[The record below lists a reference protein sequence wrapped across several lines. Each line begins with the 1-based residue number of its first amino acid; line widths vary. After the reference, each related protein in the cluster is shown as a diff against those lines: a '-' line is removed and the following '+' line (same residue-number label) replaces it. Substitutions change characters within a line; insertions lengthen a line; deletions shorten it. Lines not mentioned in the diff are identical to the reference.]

1 MLTIDNLTY
10 RIQGRVLLDG
20 ASVTLAAGWKVGL
33 IGRNGTGKST
43 LLRLIREADEDTDG
57 AIRIGKAAKLGWVA
71 QEVEA
76 SDRTLLDET
85 LAADSERAK
94 LMHAAETVTDPD
106 ELADIHERLMT
117 TDAWSGE
124 ARAASILTGL
134 GFTQADLGR
143 ACKEFSGGWRM
154 RAALAGVLFAEPDLL
169 LLDEPTNYLD
179 LEGAAWL
186 ETYLKRYPHTVL
198 LVSHDRELLNNAVTH
213 ILALEHLKLTVHPGD
228 YDTWQKKRAEQL
240 ALAQAQKTKQDKQ
253 RAHLQSFVDRFR
265 AKASKATQ
273 AQSRIKML
281 ERMQDIVIPLEE
293 RTHPFDFPDP
303 EKLAS
308 PLFVLDQADLGYA
321 PGEPVLRDVNLR
333 VDNDDRVAIVGA
345 NGQGKSTLVKAIA
358 GRLGLLDGNRV
369 AAPKVEI
376 GYFSQDQ
383 LDELSEGQN
392 AIDHVRR
399 MRPNATEG
407 QLRSI
412 VAQIGFNRDKA
423 ETMVEKLSGG
433 EKVRLL
439 LGLTAMRKPHILILD
454 EPTSH
459 LDIDSREALI
469 HALNDYQG
477 AVLLIT
483 HDVYLAEATA
493 ERLWLVNNGRAAPYD
508 GDLSDYRA
516 LVLAADKSRQAQA
529 VPAAAPSPP
538 PPPALPKRSDTEIR
552 RATADI
558 RKRISA
564 AEREVERL
572 QAKLETVDRKLAD
585 PTLYDRDP
593 GEAQSL
599 GSQRDRLAAELGVA
613 EQAWLEATEAYEAEA
628 SA

>member
-1 MLTIDNLTY
+1 MLTIDNLSY
-10 RIQGRVLLDG
+10 RIQGRPLLDG
-20 ASVTLAAGWKVGL
+20 ASATLAAGWKVGL

-43 LLRLIREADEDTDG
+43 LLRLIREADEDPDG

-76 SDRTLLDET
+76 SDRTLLEEV
-85 LAADSERAK
+85 LMADTERHE
-94 LMHAAETVTDPD
+94 LMQAAETVTDPD
-106 ELADIHERLMT
+106 EIAAVHERLMA

-134 GFTQADLGR
+134 GFSQADLGR
-143 ACKEFSGGWRM
+143 ACREFSGGWRM

-228 YDTWQKKRAEQL
+228 YDSWQKKRAEQL

-358 GRLGLLDGNRV
+358 GRLKLLEGNRV

-383 LDELSEGQN
+383 LDELSAGQN
-392 AIDHVRR
+392 AIDHVRK

-423 ETMVEKLSGG
+423 ETNVEKLSGG

-439 LGLTAMRKPHILILD
+439 LGLTALKKPHILILD

-469 HALNDYQG
+469 HALNNYEG

-493 ERLWLVNNGRAAPYD
+493 ERLWLVNEGRAAPYD

-516 LVLAADKSRQAQA
+516 LVLAADKSREGSGA
-529 VPAAAPSPP
+529 PALLPP
-538 PPPALPKRSDTEIR
+538 PPPAPPKRSDTDIR

-564 AEREVERL
+564 AERDMAAL
-572 QAKLETVDRKLAD
+572 QEKLDALDDKLAD

-593 GEAQSL
+593 AEAQSL
-599 GSQRDRLAAELGVA
+599 GQNRDKLAAELGIA

>member
-10 RIQGRVLLDG
+10 RIQGRVLLEG
-20 ASVTLAAGWKVGL
+20 ASATLAAGWKVGL

-43 LLRLIREADEDTDG
+43 LLRLIREANEDPDG

-71 QEVEA
+71 QEVEE

-85 LAADSERAK
+85 LKADTERHE
-94 LMHAAETVTDPD
+94 LMQAAETETDPNR
-106 ELADIHERLMT
+106 LADVHERLT
-117 TDAWSGE
+117 AIDAWSGE

-134 GFTQADLGR
+134 GFSQADLGR

-213 ILALEHLKLTVHPGD
+213 ILALEHQKLTVHPGD
-228 YDTWQKKRAEQL
+228 YDSWQRKRAEQM
-240 ALAQAQKTKQDKQ
+240 ALAEAHKAKQDKQ

-265 AKASKATQ
+265 AKASKARQ
-273 AQSRIKML
+273 AQSRIKMI
-281 ERMQDIVIPLEE
+281 EKMGEIVLPLEE
-293 RTHPFDFPDP
+293 RAHPFDFPDP
-303 EKLAS
+303 EELAS
-308 PLFVLDQADLGYA
+308 PLFVLDEADLGYA
-321 PGEPVLRDVNLR
+321 EGEPVLRGVHLR
-333 VDNDDRVAIVGA
+333 VDNDDRIAIVGA
-345 NGQGKSTLVKAIA
+345 NGQGKSTLVKTIA
-358 GRLGLLDGNRV
+358 GRLKLLEGNRV
-369 AAPKVEI
+369 AASKVEI

-383 LDELSEGQN
+383 LDELSAGQN

-423 ETMVEKLSGG
+423 ETKVEKLSGG

-439 LGLTAMRKPHILILD
+439 LGLTALKTPHVLILD

-469 HALNDYQG
+469 HALNAYQG

-493 ERLWLVNNGRAAPYD
+493 ERLWLVNEGRAAPYD
-508 GDLSDYRA
+508 GNLSDYRA
-516 LVLAADKSRQAQA
+516 LVLAADKSREKLA
-529 VPAAAPSPP
+529 VAAASPP
-538 PPPALPKRSDTEIR
+538 PPPAPPKRSDTEIR

-564 AEREVERL
+564 AEREMEAL
-572 QAKLETVDRKLAD
+572 QGKIEKLDEKLAD
-585 PTLYDRDP
+585 PTLYERDP

-599 GSQRDRLAAELGVA
+599 GTRRDKLAADLEAA
-613 EQAWLEATEAYEAEA
+613 EVTWLEANEAYEAEA

>member
-10 RIQGRVLLDG
+10 RIQGRVLLEE
-20 ASVTLAAGWKVGL
+20 ASATLAAGWKVGL

-43 LLRLIREADEDTDG
+43 LLRLIREADEDPDA

-85 LAADSERAK
+85 LSADTERAA
-94 LMHAAETVTDPD
+94 LMRAAETETDPH
-106 ELADIHERLMT
+106 ELAEVHERLT
-117 TDAWSGE
+117 ATDAWSGE
-124 ARAASILTGL
+124 ARASSILTGL
-134 GFTQADLGR
+134 GFSQADLGR

-213 ILALEHLKLTVHPGD
+213 ILALEHQKLTVHPGD
-228 YDTWQKKRAEQL
+228 YDSWQKKRAEQL
-240 ALAQAQKTKQDKQ
+240 ALAEAQKTKQDKQ

-265 AKASKATQ
+265 AKATKARQ
-273 AQSRIKML
+273 AQSRIKMI
-281 ERMQDIVIPLEE
+281 EKMGEIVIPLEE
-293 RTHPFDFPDP
+293 RTHPFEFPDP
-303 EKLAS
+303 EELAS
-308 PLFVLDQADLGYA
+308 PLFVLDEADLGYA

-333 VDNDDRVAIVGA
+333 VDNDDRIAIVGA

-358 GRLGLLDGNRV
+358 GRLKLLEGNRV

-383 LDELSEGQN
+383 LDELSAGQN

-423 ETMVEKLSGG
+423 ETKVEKLSGG

-439 LGLTAMRKPHILILD
+439 LGLTALKRPHVLILD

-469 HALNDYQG
+469 HALNAYQG

-493 ERLWLVNNGRAAPYD
+493 ERLWLVNQGRAAPYD

-516 LVLAADKSRQAQA
+516 LVLAADKSREGAGA
-529 VPAAAPSPP
+529 PVAAPP
-538 PPPALPKRSDTEIR
+538 PPPAPPKRSETEIR
-552 RATADI
+552 RLTADI

-564 AEREVERL
+564 AEREMEAL
-572 QAKLETVDRKLAD
+572 QKKIDAVDAKLAD
-585 PTLYDRDP
+585 PSLYERDP

-599 GSQRDRLAAELGVA
+599 GSQRDELASKLGTA
-613 EQAWLEATEAYEAEA
+613 EQAWLEATEAYDAEA

>member
-1 MLTIDNLTY
+1 MLTIDSLTY
-10 RIQGRVLLDG
+10 RIQGRTLMED
-20 ASVTLAAGWKVGL
+20 ASATLAAGWKVGL

-43 LLRLIREADEDTDG
+43 LLRLIRESGDEADS
-57 AIRIGKAAKLGWVA
+57 AIRIGKAARLGWVA

-85 LAADSERAK
+85 LAAHTERAR
-94 LMHAAETVTDPD
+94 LMEEAETVTDPQ
-106 ELADIHERLMT
+106 ELADVHERLT
-117 TDAWSGE
+117 AIDAWSGE
-124 ARAASILTGL
+124 ARASTILTGL
-134 GFTQADLGR
+134 GFAQSDLSR

-186 ETYLKRYPHTVL
+186 ETYLKQYPHTVV
-198 LVSHDRELLNNAVTH
+198 LVSHDRELLNNSVTH
-213 ILALEHLKLTVHPGD
+213 ILALENLKLFVHPGN
-228 YDTWQKKRAEQL
+228 YDSWQKKRAEQL
-240 ALAQAQKTKQDKQ
+240 AQLEAQKAKQDKE

-281 ERMQDIVIPLEE
+281 ERMQDIVIPLEA
-293 RTHPFDFPDP
+293 RTHAFDFPTP
-303 EKLAS
+303 EELAS
-308 PLFVLDQADLGYA
+308 PLFVLDDAALGYA
-321 PGEPVLRDVNLR
+321 DGHPVLRGVHLR
-333 VDNDDRVAIVGA
+333 VDNDDRIAIVGA
-345 NGQGKSTLVKAIA
+345 NGQGKSTLVKSIA
-358 GRLGLLDGNRV
+358 GRLKLLEGNRV
-369 AAPKVEI
+369 SAPKVNV

-383 LDELSEGQN
+383 LDELSAGDN
-392 AIDHVRR
+392 ALDHVRR
-399 MRPNATEG
+399 MRPTATDG
-407 QLRSI
+407 QVRSI
-412 VAQIGFNRDKA
+412 VANIGFNRDKA
-423 ETMVEKLSGG
+423 ETKVEKLSGG

-439 LGLTAMRKPHILILD
+439 LGLMALQKPNIMILD

-469 HALNDYQG
+469 HALNDYEG

-493 ERLWLVNNGRAAPYD
+493 DRLWLVNEGRAAPYD

-516 LVLAADKSRQAQA
+516 LVLAADKTRTDTPHAKFE
-529 VPAAAPSPP
+529 PA
-538 PPPALPKRSDTEIR
+538 PPPAPKRSESEIR

-564 AEREVERL
+564 AEREME
-572 QAKLETVDRKLAD
+572 KIRKELAGIDTELAD
-585 PTLYDRDP
+585 PTLYDTDP
-593 GEAQSL
+593 KKAVAL
-599 GSQRDRLAAELGVA
+599 GKSRDRLNAALDTA
-613 EQAWLEATEAYEAEA
+613 EETWLAASEEFEAAA

>member
-10 RIQGRVLLDG
+10 RIQGRMLLDG
-20 ASVTLAAGWKVGL
+20 ASATLAAGWKVGL

-43 LLRLIREADEDTDG
+43 LLRLIREADEDADA

-85 LAADSERAK
+85 LQADTERHA
-94 LMHAAETVTDPD
+94 LMQAAETETDPMK
-106 ELADIHERLMT
+106 LAEVHERLT
-117 TDAWSGE
+117 ATDAWSGE

-134 GFTQADLGR
+134 GFSQADLGR
-143 ACKEFSGGWRM
+143 ACREFSGGWRM

-186 ETYLKRYPHTVL
+186 ESYLKRYPHTVL

-213 ILALEHLKLTVHPGD
+213 ILALEHLKLTVHAGN
-228 YDTWQKKRAEQL
+228 YDSWQKKRAEQL
-240 ALAQAQKTKQDKQ
+240 ALAQAQKAKQDKQ

-293 RTHPFDFPDP
+293 RTHPFNFPDP

-308 PLFVLDQADLGYA
+308 PLFVLDAADLGYT
-321 PGEPVLRDVNLR
+321 PGQPVLRGVNLR
-333 VDNDDRVAIVGA
+333 VDNDDRIAIVGA

-358 GRLGLLDGNRV
+358 GRLKLLDGNRV

-383 LDELSEGQN
+383 LDELSAGQN

-423 ETMVEKLSGG
+423 ETKVEKLSGG

-439 LGLTAMRKPHILILD
+439 LGLTALKTPHILILD

-469 HALNDYQG
+469 LALNEYQG

-493 ERLWLVNNGRAAPYD
+493 ERLWLVNQGRAAPYD

-516 LVLAADKSRQAQA
+516 LVLAADKSREGGGA
-529 VPAAAPSPP
+529 PALLPP
-538 PPPALPKRSDTEIR
+538 PPPAPKRSETEIR

-564 AEREVERL
+564 AEREMDTL
-572 QAKLETVDRKLAD
+572 QGKLAALDKKLAD

-593 GEAQSL
+593 AEAQSL
-599 GSQRDRLAAELGVA
+599 GSERDRLADALNAA
-613 EQAWLEATEAYEAEA
+613 EQAWLEANEAYEAEA

>member
-10 RIQGRVLLDG
+10 RIQGRMLLDG
-20 ASVTLAAGWKVGL
+20 ASATLAAGWKVGL

-43 LLRLIREADEDTDG
+43 LLRLIREADEDPDG

-85 LAADSERAK
+85 LSADTERAG

-134 GFTQADLGR
+134 GFSQADLGR
-143 ACKEFSGGWRM
+143 ACREFSGGWRM

-186 ETYLKRYPHTVL
+186 ESYIKRYPHTVL

-213 ILALEHLKLTVHPGD
+213 ILALEHLNLTVHPGD
-228 YDTWQKKRAEQL
+228 YDSWQRKRSEQL
-240 ALAQAQKTKQDKQ
+240 ALAQAQKAKQDKQ

-281 ERMQDIVIPLEE
+281 ERMQDVVIPLEE

-303 EKLAS
+303 EELAS
-308 PLFVLDQADLGYA
+308 PLFVLDNADLGYA
-321 PGEPVLRDVNLR
+321 PGEPVLRGVNLR
-333 VDNDDRVAIVGA
+333 VDNDDRIAIVGA

-358 GRLGLLDGNRV
+358 GRLNLLEGNRV

-383 LDELSEGQN
+383 LDELSAGQN
-392 AIDHVRR
+392 AIDHVRK

-412 VAQIGFNRDKA
+412 VANIGFNRDKA
-423 ETMVEKLSGG
+423 ETKVEKLSGG

-439 LGLTAMRKPHILILD
+439 LGLTALKKPHILILD

-469 HALNDYQG
+469 HALNAYQG

-493 ERLWLVNNGRAAPYD
+493 ERLWLVHQGRAAPYE

-516 LVLAADKSRQAQA
+516 LVLAADKSRETG
-529 VPAAAPSPP
+529 APLAP
-538 PPPALPKRSDTEIR
+538 PPPAAPKRSDTEIR

-558 RKRISA
+558 RKRISS
-564 AEREVERL
+564 AEREMEAL
-572 QAKLETVDRKLAD
+572 QKKLASLDEKLAD
-585 PTLYDRDP
+585 PSLYDRDP

-599 GSQRDRLAAELGVA
+599 GTKRDKLAAELGIA
-613 EQAWLEATEAYEAEA
+613 EQAWLEATEDYEAEA

>member
-10 RIQGRVLLDG
+10 RIQGRVLMDG
-20 ASVTLAAGWKVGL
+20 ASARIPAGWKVGL

-43 LLRLIREADEDTDG
+43 LLRLIRESLTESDS
-57 AIRIGKAAKLGWVA
+57 AIRIGKAAKMGWVA

-76 SDRTLLDET
+76 SDRTLIEET
-85 LAADSERAK
+85 LAADTERAQ

-124 ARAASILTGL
+124 SRAASILTGL
-134 GFTQADLGR
+134 GFSQADLSR
-143 ACKEFSGGWRM
+143 ACREFSGGWRM

-186 ETYLKRYPHTVL
+186 ESYLRTYPHTVL
-198 LVSHDRELLNNAVTH
+198 LVSHDRELLNSAVTH
-213 ILALEHLKLTVHPGD
+213 ILALEHQKLTVHAGN
-228 YDTWQKKRAEQL
+228 YDSWQKKKAEQL
-240 ALAQAQKTKQDKQ
+240 ALAQAQKAKQDKQ
-253 RAHLQSFVDRFR
+253 KAHLQSFVDRFR

-273 AQSRIKML
+273 AQSRLKML
-281 ERMQDIVIPLEE
+281 EKMQDIVIPLEE
-293 RTHPFDFPDP
+293 RTHPFEFPAP
-303 EKLAS
+303 GELAS
-308 PLFVLDQADLGYA
+308 PLFVLDNADLGYA
-321 PGEPVLRDVNLR
+321 PGQPVLRNVQLR
-333 VDNDDRVAIVGA
+333 VDNDDRIAIVGA
-345 NGQGKSTLVKAIA
+345 NGQGKSTLVKSIA
-358 GRLGLLDGNRV
+358 NRLNLLAGNRV

-383 LDELSEGQN
+383 LDELNEGEN
-392 AIDHVRR
+392 ALDHVRR
-399 MRPNATEG
+399 MRPQASDG
-407 QLRSI
+407 QIRAI
-412 VAQIGFNRDKA
+412 VANIGFNRDKA
-423 ETMVEKLSGG
+423 ETKVEKLSGG

-439 LGLTAMRKPHILILD
+439 LGLTALKKPHILILD

-469 HALNDYQG
+469 HALNDYEG

-493 ERLWLVNNGRAAPYD
+493 DRLWLVNDGRAAPYD

-516 LVLAADKSRQAQA
+516 LVLAADKTRGGAPA
-529 VPAAAPSPP
+529 IVPDEPSAPP
-538 PPPALPKRSDTEIR
+538 PPPKRSESDIR
-552 RATADI
+552 RATVDI
-558 RKRISA
+558 RKQISA
-564 AEREVERL
+564 AEREMEKHRDTI
-572 QAKLETVDRKLAD
+572 AKLDAKLAD
-585 PTLYDRDP
+585 PSLYDRDP
-593 GEAQSL
+593 DEAVRL
-599 GSQRDRLAAELGVA
+599 GTARDKAQADLDKAEEAWLAAS
-613 EQAWLEATEAYEAEA
+613 EAYETAA

>member
-10 RIQGRVLLDG
+10 RIQGRTLMEG
-20 ASVTLAAGWKVGL
+20 ASARLASGWKVGL

-43 LLRLIREADEDTDG
+43 LLRLIRESETETDS
-57 AIRIGKAAKLGWVA
+57 AIRIGKAAKMGWVA

-76 SDRTLLDET
+76 SDRTLLEET
-85 LAADSERAK
+85 LAADTERAR
-94 LMHAAETVTDPD
+94 LMHKSETVTDPD
-106 ELADIHERLMT
+106 ELAEVFERLT
-117 TDAWSGE
+117 ATDAWSGE
-124 ARAASILTGL
+124 SRAASILTGL
-134 GFTQADLGR
+134 GFSQSDLSR

-186 ETYLKRYPHTVL
+186 ESYLKTYPHTVL

-213 ILALEHLKLTVHPGD
+213 ILALEHLKLFVHPGN
-228 YDTWQKKRAEQL
+228 YDSWQRKRSEQL
-240 ALAQAQKTKQDKQ
+240 AQAEAQKAKQDKA

-293 RTHPFDFPDP
+293 RTHAFDFPAPD
-303 EKLAS
+303 ELAS
-308 PLFVLDQADLGYA
+308 PLFVLDDADLGYTA
-321 PGEPVLRDVNLR
+321 GEPVLRGVNLR
-333 VDNDDRVAIVGA
+333 VDNDDRIAIVGA
-345 NGQGKSTLVKAIA
+345 NGQGKSTLVKSVAD
-358 GRLGLLDGNRV
+358 RLPLLEGKRV
-369 AAPKVEI
+369 AARKIEI

-383 LDELSEGQN
+383 LDELSAGQN

-399 MRPNATEG
+399 VRPNATEG

-412 VAQIGFNRDKA
+412 VANIGFDRSKA
-423 ETMVEKLSGG
+423 ETNVEKLSGG

-439 LGLTAMRKPHILILD
+439 LGLTALKKPHILILD

-469 HALNDYQG
+469 HALNNYEG

-493 ERLWLVNNGRAAPYD
+493 DRLWLVNQGRAAPYD
-508 GDLSDYRA
+508 GDLSDYRQ
-516 LVLAADKSRQAQA
+516 LVLAADKTRTDSPSVASKSE
-529 VPAAAPSPP
+529 PAPP
-538 PPPALPKRSDTEIR
+538 PPPQRSETEIR

-558 RKRISA
+558 RKKISA
-564 AEREVERL
+564 AERDIERL
-572 QAKLETVDRKLAD
+572 RKSLDALDAKLAD
-585 PTLYDRDP
+585 ASLYDRDP
-593 GEAQSL
+593 QKAVNL
-599 GSQRDRLAAELGVA
+599 GQDRDKVQAELAVA
-613 EQAWLEATEAYEAEA
+613 EEAWLKASEAYEMAA
-628 SA
+628 SD

>member
-10 RIQGRVLLDG
+10 RIQGRVLMDG
-20 ASVTLAAGWKVGL
+20 ASARIPAGWKVGL

-43 LLRLIREADEDTDG
+43 LLRLIRESLTESDS
-57 AIRIGKAAKLGWVA
+57 AIRIGKAAKMGWVA

-76 SDRTLLDET
+76 SDRTLIEET
-85 LAADSERAK
+85 LAADTERAQ

-124 ARAASILTGL
+124 SRAASILTGL
-134 GFTQADLGR
+134 GFSQADLSR
-143 ACKEFSGGWRM
+143 ACREFSGGWRM

-186 ETYLKRYPHTVL
+186 ESYLRTYPHTVL
-198 LVSHDRELLNNAVTH
+198 LVSHDRELLNSAVTH
-213 ILALEHLKLTVHPGD
+213 ILALEHQKLTVHAGN
-228 YDTWQKKRAEQL
+228 YDSWQKKKAEQL
-240 ALAQAQKTKQDKQ
+240 ALAQAQKAKQDKQ
-253 RAHLQSFVDRFR
+253 KAHLQSFVDRFC

-273 AQSRIKML
+273 AQSRLKML
-281 ERMQDIVIPLEE
+281 EKMQDIVIPLEE
-293 RTHPFDFPDP
+293 RTHPFEFPAP
-303 EKLAS
+303 GELAS
-308 PLFVLDQADLGYA
+308 PLFVLDNADLGYA
-321 PGEPVLRDVNLR
+321 PGQPVLRNVQLR
-333 VDNDDRVAIVGA
+333 VDNDDRIAIVGA
-345 NGQGKSTLVKAIA
+345 NGQGKSTLVKSIA
-358 GRLGLLDGNRV
+358 NRLNLLAGNRV

-383 LDELSEGQN
+383 LDELNEGEN
-392 AIDHVRR
+392 ALDHVRR
-399 MRPNATEG
+399 MRPQASDG
-407 QLRSI
+407 QIRAI
-412 VAQIGFNRDKA
+412 VANIGFNRDKA
-423 ETMVEKLSGG
+423 ETKVEKLSGG

-439 LGLTAMRKPHILILD
+439 LGLTALKKPHILILD

-469 HALNDYQG
+469 HALNDYEG

-493 ERLWLVNNGRAAPYD
+493 DRLWLVNDGRAAPYD

-516 LVLAADKSRQAQA
+516 LVLAADKTRGGAPA
-529 VPAAAPSPP
+529 IVPDEPSAPP
-538 PPPALPKRSDTEIR
+538 PPPKRSESDIR
-552 RATADI
+552 RATVDI
-558 RKRISA
+558 RKQISA
-564 AEREVERL
+564 AEREMEKHRDTI
-572 QAKLETVDRKLAD
+572 AKLDAKLAD
-585 PTLYDRDP
+585 PSLYDRDP
-593 GEAQSL
+593 DEAVRL
-599 GSQRDRLAAELGVA
+599 GTARDKAQADLDKAEEAWLAAS
-613 EQAWLEATEAYEAEA
+613 EAYETAA

>member
-1 MLTIDNLTY
+1 MLTIDSLTY
-10 RIQGRVLLDG
+10 RIQGRTLMED
-20 ASVTLAAGWKVGL
+20 ASATLAAGWKVGL

-43 LLRLIREADEDTDG
+43 LLRLIRESGDEADS
-57 AIRIGKAAKLGWVA
+57 AIRIGKAARLGWVA

-85 LAADSERAK
+85 LAAHTERAR
-94 LMHAAETVTDPD
+94 LMEEAETVTDPQ
-106 ELADIHERLMT
+106 ELADVHERLT
-117 TDAWSGE
+117 AIDAWSGE
-124 ARAASILTGL
+124 ARASTILTGL
-134 GFTQADLGR
+134 GFAQSDLSR

-186 ETYLKRYPHTVL
+186 ETYLKQYPHTVL
-198 LVSHDRELLNNAVTH
+198 LVSHDRELLNNSVTH
-213 ILALEHLKLTVHPGD
+213 ILALENLKLFVHPGN
-228 YDTWQKKRAEQL
+228 YDSWQKKRAEQL
-240 ALAQAQKTKQDKQ
+240 SQLEAQKAKQDKE

-281 ERMQDIVIPLEE
+281 ERMQDIVIPLEA
-293 RTHPFDFPDP
+293 RTHAFDFPTP
-303 EKLAS
+303 EELAS
-308 PLFVLDQADLGYA
+308 PLFVLDDAALGYA
-321 PGEPVLRDVNLR
+321 DGHPVLRGVHLR
-333 VDNDDRVAIVGA
+333 VDNDDRIAIVGA
-345 NGQGKSTLVKAIA
+345 NGQGKSTLVKSIA
-358 GRLGLLDGNRV
+358 GRLKLLEGNRV
-369 AAPKVEI
+369 AAPKVNV

-383 LDELSEGQN
+383 LDELSAGDN
-392 AIDHVRR
+392 ALDHVRR
-399 MRPNATEG
+399 MRPTATDG
-407 QLRSI
+407 QVRSI
-412 VAQIGFNRDKA
+412 VANIGFNRDKA
-423 ETMVEKLSGG
+423 ETKVEKLSGG

-439 LGLTAMRKPHILILD
+439 LGLMALQKPNIMILD

-469 HALNDYQG
+469 HALNDYEG

-493 ERLWLVNNGRAAPYD
+493 DRLWLVNEGRAAPYD

-516 LVLAADKSRQAQA
+516 LVLAADKTRTDTPHSKFE
-529 VPAAAPSPP
+529 PAP
-538 PPPALPKRSDTEIR
+538 PPPAPKRSESEVR

-564 AEREVERL
+564 AEREME
-572 QAKLETVDRKLAD
+572 KIRKELAGIDTELAD
-585 PTLYDRDP
+585 PTLYDTDP
-593 GEAQSL
+593 KKAVAL
-599 GSQRDRLAAELGVA
+599 GKSRDRLNAALDTA
-613 EQAWLEATEAYEAEA
+613 EETWLAASEEFEAAA

>member
-10 RIQGRVLLDG
+10 RIQGRVLMDG
-20 ASVTLAAGWKVGL
+20 ASARIPAGWKVGL

-43 LLRLIREADEDTDG
+43 LLRLIRESLTESDS
-57 AIRIGKAAKLGWVA
+57 AIRIGKAAKMGWVA

-76 SDRTLLDET
+76 SDRTLIEET
-85 LAADSERAK
+85 LAADTERAQ

-124 ARAASILTGL
+124 SRAASILTGL
-134 GFTQADLGR
+134 GFSQADLSR
-143 ACKEFSGGWRM
+143 ACREFSGGWRM

-186 ETYLKRYPHTVL
+186 ESYLRSYPHTVL
-198 LVSHDRELLNNAVTH
+198 LVSHDRELLNSAVTH
-213 ILALEHLKLTVHPGD
+213 ILALEHQKLTVHAGN
-228 YDTWQKKRAEQL
+228 YDSWQKKKAEQL
-240 ALAQAQKTKQDKQ
+240 ALAQAQKAKQDKQ
-253 RAHLQSFVDRFR
+253 KAHLQSFVDRFR

-273 AQSRIKML
+273 AQSRLKML
-281 ERMQDIVIPLEE
+281 EKMQDIVIPLEE
-293 RTHPFDFPDP
+293 RTHPFEFPAP
-303 EKLAS
+303 GELAS
-308 PLFVLDQADLGYA
+308 PLFVLDNADLGYA
-321 PGEPVLRDVNLR
+321 PGQPVLRNVQLR
-333 VDNDDRVAIVGA
+333 VDNDDRIAIVGA
-345 NGQGKSTLVKAIA
+345 NGQGKSTLVKSIA
-358 GRLGLLDGNRV
+358 NRLNLLAGNRV

-383 LDELSEGQN
+383 LDELNEGEN
-392 AIDHVRR
+392 ALDHVRR
-399 MRPNATEG
+399 MRPQASDG
-407 QLRSI
+407 QIRAI
-412 VAQIGFNRDKA
+412 VANIGFNRDKA
-423 ETMVEKLSGG
+423 ETKVEKLSGG

-439 LGLTAMRKPHILILD
+439 LGLTALKKPHILILD

-469 HALNDYQG
+469 HALNDYEG

-493 ERLWLVNNGRAAPYD
+493 DRLWLVNDGRAAPYD

-516 LVLAADKSRQAQA
+516 LVLAADKTRGGAPA
-529 VPAAAPSPP
+529 IVPDEPPAPP
-538 PPPALPKRSDTEIR
+538 PPPKRSDSDIR
-552 RATADI
+552 RATVDI
-558 RKRISA
+558 RKQISA
-564 AEREVERL
+564 AEREMEKHRDTI
-572 QAKLETVDRKLAD
+572 AKLDAKLAD
-585 PTLYDRDP
+585 PSLYDSDPDEAVRLGTARDKAQADLDKAE
-593 GEAQSL
+593 EAW
-599 GSQRDRLAAELGVA
+599 LAAS
-613 EQAWLEATEAYEAEA
+613 EAYEAAA

>member
-10 RIQGRVLLDG
+10 RIQGRVLMDG
-20 ASVTLAAGWKVGL
+20 ASARIPAGWKVGL

-43 LLRLIREADEDTDG
+43 LLRLIRESLTESDS
-57 AIRIGKAAKLGWVA
+57 AIRIGKAAKMGWVA

-76 SDRTLLDET
+76 SDRTLIEET
-85 LAADSERAK
+85 LAADTERAQ

-124 ARAASILTGL
+124 SRAASILTGL
-134 GFTQADLGR
+134 GFSQADLSR
-143 ACKEFSGGWRM
+143 ACREFSGGWRM

-186 ETYLKRYPHTVL
+186 ESYLRTYPHTVL
-198 LVSHDRELLNNAVTH
+198 LVSHDRELLNSAVTH
-213 ILALEHLKLTVHPGD
+213 ILALEHQKLTVHAGN
-228 YDTWQKKRAEQL
+228 YDSWQKKKAEQL
-240 ALAQAQKTKQDKQ
+240 ALAQAQKAKQDKQ
-253 RAHLQSFVDRFR
+253 KAHLQSFVDRFR

-273 AQSRIKML
+273 AQSRLKML
-281 ERMQDIVIPLEE
+281 EKMQDIVIPLEE
-293 RTHPFDFPDP
+293 RTHPFEFPAP
-303 EKLAS
+303 GELAS
-308 PLFVLDQADLGYA
+308 PLFVLDNADLGYA
-321 PGEPVLRDVNLR
+321 PGQPVLRNVQLR
-333 VDNDDRVAIVGA
+333 VDNDDRIAIVGA
-345 NGQGKSTLVKAIA
+345 NGQGKSTLVKSIA
-358 GRLGLLDGNRV
+358 NRLNLLAGNRV

-383 LDELSEGQN
+383 LDELNEGEN
-392 AIDHVRR
+392 ALDHVRR
-399 MRPNATEG
+399 MRPQASDG
-407 QLRSI
+407 QIRAI
-412 VAQIGFNRDKA
+412 VANIGFNRDKA
-423 ETMVEKLSGG
+423 ETKVEKLSGG

-439 LGLTAMRKPHILILD
+439 LGLTALKKPHILILD

-469 HALNDYQG
+469 HALNDYEG

-493 ERLWLVNNGRAAPYD
+493 DRLWLVNDGRAAPYD

-516 LVLAADKSRQAQA
+516 LVLAADKTRGGAPA
-529 VPAAAPSPP
+529 IVPDEPSAPP
-538 PPPALPKRSDTEIR
+538 PPPKRSESDIR
-552 RATADI
+552 RATVDI
-558 RKRISA
+558 RKQISA
-564 AEREVERL
+564 AEREMEKHRDKI
-572 QAKLETVDRKLAD
+572 AKLDAKLAD
-585 PTLYDRDP
+585 PSLYDRDP
-593 GEAQSL
+593 DEAVRL
-599 GSQRDRLAAELGVA
+599 GTARDKAQADLDKAEEAWLAAS
-613 EQAWLEATEAYEAEA
+613 EAYETAA

>member
-1 MLTIDNLTY
+1 MLSIENLTY
-10 RIQGRVLLDG
+10 RIQGRLLLDG
-20 ASVTLAAGWKVGL
+20 ASAKIAAGWKVGL

-43 LLRLIREADEDTDG
+43 LLRLIREAGEEGDE

-85 LAADSERAK
+85 LSADTERAE
-94 LMHAAETVTDPD
+94 LMERAETVTDPD
-106 ELADIHERLMT
+106 ELAAVHERLTT

-124 ARAASILTGL
+124 ARASTILTGL
-134 GFTQADLGR
+134 GFSQADLSR
-143 ACKEFSGGWRM
+143 ACREFSGGWRM

-186 ETYLKRYPHTVL
+186 ETYLRRYPHTVL

-213 ILALEHLKLTVHPGD
+213 ILALEHQKLGVHPGD
-228 YDTWQKKRAEQL
+228 YDTWQRKRAEKL
-240 ALAQAQKTKQDKQ
+240 ALAEAQKSKQDKQ

-265 AKASKATQ
+265 AKATKARQ
-273 AQSRIKML
+273 AQSRIKMI
-281 ERMQDIVIPLEE
+281 EKMGEIVIPLEE
-293 RTHPFDFPDP
+293 RTHPFNFPDP
-303 EKLAS
+303 EELAS
-308 PLFVLDQADLGYA
+308 PLFVLDGADLGYA
-321 PGEPVLRDVNLR
+321 PGQPVLRDVNLR
-333 VDNDDRVAIVGA
+333 VDNDDRIAIVGA

-358 GRLGLLDGNRV
+358 GRLRLLEGNRV

-383 LDELSEGQN
+383 LDELSEGLN
-392 AIDHVRR
+392 AIDHVRKL
-399 MRPNATEG
+399 RPEATEG

-423 ETMVEKLSGG
+423 ETKAGKLSGG

-439 LGLTAMRKPHILILD
+439 LGLMAMHKPHVLILD

-493 ERLWLVNNGRAAPYD
+493 ERLWLVNEGRAAPYD
-508 GDLSDYRA
+508 GDLSDYRK
-516 LVLAADKSRQAQA
+516 LVLAADKSRESQ
-529 VPAAAPSPP
+529 AAPIAAPP
-538 PPPALPKRSDTEIR
+538 PPPAPPKRSDSEIR

-558 RKRISA
+558 RKRITA
-564 AEREVERL
+564 AEREMERL
-572 QAKLETVDRKLAD
+572 QATLSDIDAKLAD
-585 PTLYDRDP
+585 PTLYERDP

-599 GSQRDRLAAELGVA
+599 GERREKARTALDDA
-613 EQAWLEATEAYEAEA
+613 EQAWLEANEAYEAEA

>member
-10 RIQGRVLLDG
+10 RIQGRTLLED
-20 ASVTLAAGWKVGL
+20 ASATLAAGWKVGL

-43 LLRLIREADEDTDG
+43 LLRLIRESGDEFDS
-57 AIRIGKAAKLGWVA
+57 AIRIGKAARLGWVA

-76 SDRTLLDET
+76 SDRTILSET
-85 LAADSERAK
+85 LSAHTELAQ
-94 LMHAAETVTDPD
+94 LMHDSETVTDPQ
-106 ELADIHERLMT
+106 ELANVYERLT
-117 TDAWSGE
+117 AIDGWSGE

-134 GFTQADLGR
+134 GFTQSDLTR
-143 ACKEFSGGWRM
+143 ACREFSGGWRM

-186 ETYLKRYPHTVL
+186 ESYLKQYPHTVL

-213 ILALEHLKLTVHPGD
+213 TLALESQKLTVHPGN
-228 YDTWQKKRAEQL
+228 YDSWQKKRAEQL
-240 ALAQAQKTKQDKQ
+240 SQLEAQKAKQDKD

-281 ERMQDIVIPLEE
+281 EKMQEVVIPLSE
-293 RTHPFDFPDP
+293 RTHPFEFPAPDQ
-303 EKLAS
+303 LAS
-308 PLFVLDQADLGYA
+308 PLFVLDEADLGYA
-321 PGEPVLRDVNLR
+321 EDNPVLRGVHLR
-333 VDNDDRVAIVGA
+333 VDNDDRIAIVGA
-345 NGQGKSTLVKAIA
+345 NGQGKSTLVKSIA
-358 GRLGLLDGNRV
+358 GRLGLIDGNRV
-369 AAPKVEI
+369 AAPKVEV

-383 LDELSEGQN
+383 LDELSIGDT
-392 AIDHVRR
+392 ALDHVRR
-399 MRPNATEG
+399 LRPTATDG
-407 QLRSI
+407 QVRSI
-412 VAQIGFNRDKA
+412 VANIGFNRDKA
-423 ETMVEKLSGG
+423 ETKVEKLSGG

-439 LGLTAMRKPHILILD
+439 LGLMALKSPHIMILD

-469 HALNDYQG
+469 HALNDYEG

-493 ERLWLVNNGRAAPYD
+493 DRLWLVNEGRAAPYD

-516 LVLAADKSRQAQA
+516 LVLQADRSTDKQASKQA
-529 VPAAAPSPP
+529 EPAAPAAP
-538 PPPALPKRSDTEIR
+538 KKSDSEIR

-564 AEREVERL
+564 AERELDKIRKEL
-572 QAKLETVDRKLAD
+572 AAADAKLAD
-585 PTLYDRDP
+585 ASLYDTDP
-593 GEAQSL
+593 QKAIEL
-599 GSQRDRLAAELGVA
+599 GKTRDRLTRALEKAEEG
-613 EQAWLEATEAYEAEA
+613 WLEASEAYEVAA

>member
-10 RIQGRVLLDG
+10 RIQGRLLLDG
-20 ASVTLAAGWKVGL
+20 ASATLAAGWKVGL

-43 LLRLIREADEDTDG
+43 LLRLIREAEEDADG
-57 AIRIGKAAKLGWVA
+57 AIRIGKAAKMGWVA

-85 LAADSERAK
+85 LSADTERAA
-94 LMHAAETVTDPD
+94 LMQAAETETDPMK
-106 ELADIHERLMT
+106 LADVHERLT
-117 TDAWSGE
+117 ATDAWSGE

-134 GFTQADLGR
+134 GFSQADLGR

-186 ETYLKRYPHTVL
+186 ESYLRRYPNTVL

-213 ILALEHLKLTVHPGD
+213 ILALEHQKLSVNPGD

-265 AKASKATQ
+265 AKATKARQ
-273 AQSRIKML
+273 AQSRIKMI
-281 ERMQDIVIPLEE
+281 EKMGEIVIPLEE

-303 EKLAS
+303 EELAS
-308 PLFVLDQADLGYA
+308 PLFVLDGADLGYE
-321 PGEPVLRDVNLR
+321 PGHPVLRDVNLR
-333 VDNDDRVAIVGA
+333 VDNDDRIAIVGA

-358 GRLGLLDGNRV
+358 GRLKLLEGNRV

-383 LDELSEGQN
+383 LDELSAGQN
-392 AIDHVRR
+392 AIDHVRK
-399 MRPNATEG
+399 MRPNSNEG

-412 VAQIGFNRDKA
+412 VANIGFNRDKA
-423 ETMVEKLSGG
+423 ETNVEKLSGG

-439 LGLTAMRKPHILILD
+439 LGLMALREPHVLILD

-469 HALNDYQG
+469 HALNAYQG

-493 ERLWLVNNGRAAPYD
+493 ERLWLVNEGRAAPYD

-516 LVLAADKSRQAQA
+516 LVLAADKSREGGG
-529 VPAAAPSPP
+529 APIASPP
-538 PPPALPKRSDTEIR
+538 PPAQPKRSDTEIR

-564 AEREVERL
+564 AEREM
-572 QAKLETVDRKLAD
+572 AKIETDLATLDEKLAD
-585 PTLYDRDP
+585 PTLYERDP

-599 GSQRDRLAAELGVA
+599 GARRDTLKGALEAA

>member
-10 RIQGRVLLDG
+10 RIQGRVLMDG
-20 ASVTLAAGWKVGL
+20 ASARIPAGWKVGL

-43 LLRLIREADEDTDG
+43 LLRLIRESLTESDS
-57 AIRIGKAAKLGWVA
+57 AIRIGKAAKMGWVA

-76 SDRTLLDET
+76 SDRTLIEET
-85 LAADSERAK
+85 LAADTERAQ

-124 ARAASILTGL
+124 SRAASILTGL
-134 GFTQADLGR
+134 GFSQADLSR
-143 ACKEFSGGWRM
+143 ACREFSGGWRM

-186 ETYLKRYPHTVL
+186 ESYLRTYPHTVL
-198 LVSHDRELLNNAVTH
+198 LVSHDRELLNSAVTH
-213 ILALEHLKLTVHPGD
+213 ILALEHQKLTVHAGN
-228 YDTWQKKRAEQL
+228 YDSWQKKKAEQL
-240 ALAQAQKTKQDKQ
+240 ALAQAQKAKQDKQ
-253 RAHLQSFVDRFR
+253 KAHLQSFVDRFR

-273 AQSRIKML
+273 AQSRLKML
-281 ERMQDIVIPLEE
+281 EKMQDIVIPLEE
-293 RTHPFDFPDP
+293 RTHPFEFPAP
-303 EKLAS
+303 GELAS
-308 PLFVLDQADLGYA
+308 PLFVLDNADLGYA
-321 PGEPVLRDVNLR
+321 PGQPVLRNVQLR
-333 VDNDDRVAIVGA
+333 VDNDDRIAIVGA
-345 NGQGKSTLVKAIA
+345 NGQGKSTLVKSIA
-358 GRLGLLDGNRV
+358 NRLNLLAGNRV

-383 LDELSEGQN
+383 LDELNEGEN
-392 AIDHVRR
+392 ALDHVRR
-399 MRPNATEG
+399 MRPQASDG
-407 QLRSI
+407 QIRAI
-412 VAQIGFNRDKA
+412 VANIGFNRDKA
-423 ETMVEKLSGG
+423 ETKVEKLSGG

-439 LGLTAMRKPHILILD
+439 LGLTALKKPHILILD

-469 HALNDYQG
+469 HALNDYEG

-493 ERLWLVNNGRAAPYD
+493 DRLWLVNDGRAAPYD

-516 LVLAADKSRQAQA
+516 LVLAADKTRGGAPA
-529 VPAAAPSPP
+529 IVPDEPSAPP
-538 PPPALPKRSDTEIR
+538 PPPKRSESDIR
-552 RATADI
+552 RATVDI
-558 RKRISA
+558 RKQISA
-564 AEREVERL
+564 AEREMEKHRDTI
-572 QAKLETVDRKLAD
+572 AKLDAKLAN
-585 PTLYDRDP
+585 PSLYDRDP
-593 GEAQSL
+593 DEAVRL
-599 GSQRDRLAAELGVA
+599 GTARDKAQADLDKAEEAWLAAS
-613 EQAWLEATEAYEAEA
+613 EAYETAA

>member
-1 MLTIDNLTY
+1 MLTIDSLTY
-10 RIQGRVLLDG
+10 RIQGRTLMED
-20 ASVTLAAGWKVGL
+20 ASATLAAGWKVGL

-43 LLRLIREADEDTDG
+43 LLRLIRESGDEADS
-57 AIRIGKAAKLGWVA
+57 AIRIGKAARLGWVA

-85 LAADSERAK
+85 LAAHTERAR
-94 LMHAAETVTDPD
+94 LMEEAETVTDPQ
-106 ELADIHERLMT
+106 ELADVHERLT
-117 TDAWSGE
+117 AIDAWSGE
-124 ARAASILTGL
+124 ARASTILTGL
-134 GFTQADLGR
+134 GFAQSDLSR

-186 ETYLKRYPHTVL
+186 ETYLKQYPHTVL
-198 LVSHDRELLNNAVTH
+198 LVSHDRELLNNSVTH
-213 ILALEHLKLTVHPGD
+213 ILALENLKLFVHPGN
-228 YDTWQKKRAEQL
+228 YDSWQKKRAEQL
-240 ALAQAQKTKQDKQ
+240 AQLEAQKAKQDKE

-281 ERMQDIVIPLEE
+281 ERMQDIVIPLEA
-293 RTHPFDFPDP
+293 RTHAFDFPTP
-303 EKLAS
+303 EELAS
-308 PLFVLDQADLGYA
+308 PLFVLDDAALGYA
-321 PGEPVLRDVNLR
+321 EGQPVLRGVHLR
-333 VDNDDRVAIVGA
+333 VDNDDRIAIVGA
-345 NGQGKSTLVKAIA
+345 NGQGKSTLVKSIA
-358 GRLGLLDGNRV
+358 GRLKLLEGNRV
-369 AAPKVEI
+369 AAPKVNV

-383 LDELSEGQN
+383 LDELSAGDN
-392 AIDHVRR
+392 ALDHVRR
-399 MRPNATEG
+399 MRPTATDG
-407 QLRSI
+407 QVRSI
-412 VAQIGFNRDKA
+412 VANIGFNRDKA
-423 ETMVEKLSGG
+423 ETKVEKLSGG

-439 LGLTAMRKPHILILD
+439 LGLMALQKPNIMILD

-469 HALNDYQG
+469 HALNDYEG

-493 ERLWLVNNGRAAPYD
+493 DRLWLVNEGRAAPYD

-516 LVLAADKSRQAQA
+516 LVLAADKTRADTPHA
-529 VPAAAPSPP
+529 NFEPAPT
-538 PPPALPKRSDTEIR
+538 PPAPKRSESEIR

-564 AEREVERL
+564 AEREME
-572 QAKLETVDRKLAD
+572 KIRKELAGIDTELAD
-585 PTLYDRDP
+585 PTLYDTDP
-593 GEAQSL
+593 KKAVAL
-599 GSQRDRLAAELGVA
+599 GKSRDRLNAALATA
-613 EQAWLEATEAYEAEA
+613 EETWLAASEEFEAAA

>member
-10 RIQGRVLLDG
+10 RIQGRTLLED
-20 ASVTLAAGWKVGL
+20 ASATLAAGWKVGL

-43 LLRLIREADEDTDG
+43 LLRLIREADDESDS
-57 AIRIGKAAKLGWVA
+57 AIRIGKAARLGWVA

-76 SDRTLLDET
+76 SDRTILSET
-85 LAADSERAK
+85 LNAHTELAQ
-94 LMHAAETVTDPD
+94 LMHDSETVTDPQ
-106 ELADIHERLMT
+106 ELANVYERLT
-117 TDAWSGE
+117 AIDGWSGE

-134 GFTQADLGR
+134 GFTQSDLTR
-143 ACKEFSGGWRM
+143 ACREFSGGWRM

-186 ETYLKRYPHTVL
+186 ESYLKQYPHTVL

-213 ILALEHLKLTVHPGD
+213 TLALESQKLTVHPGN
-228 YDTWQKKRAEQL
+228 YDSWQKKRAEQL
-240 ALAQAQKTKQDKQ
+240 SQLEAQKAKQDKD

-281 ERMQDIVIPLEE
+281 EKMQEVVIPLAE
-293 RTHPFDFPDP
+293 RTHPFEFPAPDQ
-303 EKLAS
+303 LAS
-308 PLFVLDQADLGYA
+308 PLFVLDEADLGYA
-321 PGEPVLRDVNLR
+321 EDNPVLRGVHLR
-333 VDNDDRVAIVGA
+333 VDNDDRIAIVGA
-345 NGQGKSTLVKAIA
+345 NGQGKSTLVKSIA
-358 GRLGLLDGNRV
+358 GRLGLIDGNRV
-369 AAPKVEI
+369 AAPKVEV

-383 LDELSEGQN
+383 LDELSVGDN
-392 AIDHVRR
+392 ALDHVRR
-399 MRPNATEG
+399 MRPTATDG
-407 QLRSI
+407 QVRSI
-412 VAQIGFNRDKA
+412 VANIGFNRDKA
-423 ETMVEKLSGG
+423 ETKVEKLSGG

-439 LGLTAMRKPHILILD
+439 LGLMALKSPHIMILD

-469 HALNDYQG
+469 HALNDYEG

-493 ERLWLVNNGRAAPYD
+493 DRLWLVNEGRAGPYD

-516 LVLAADKSRQAQA
+516 LVLQADRAASKNAPVA
-529 VPAAAPSPP
+529 PAAPSPP
-538 PPPALPKRSDTEIR
+538 PAPKRSDSEIR

-564 AEREVERL
+564 AEREMV
-572 QAKLETVDRKLAD
+572 KIRKELADIDAELAD
-585 PTLYDRDP
+585 PTLYDNDP
-593 GEAQSL
+593 QRAVSL
-599 GSQRDRLAAELGVA
+599 GKSRDRLNAALD
-613 EQAWLEATEAYEAEA
+613 ATEESWLAASEEFEAA
-628 SA
+628 SSA

>member
-10 RIQGRVLLDG
+10 RIQGRVLMDG
-20 ASVTLAAGWKVGL
+20 ASARIPAGWKVGL

-43 LLRLIREADEDTDG
+43 LLRLIRESLTESDS
-57 AIRIGKAAKLGWVA
+57 AIRIGKAAKMGWVA

-76 SDRTLLDET
+76 SDRTLIEET
-85 LAADSERAK
+85 LAADTERAQ

-124 ARAASILTGL
+124 SRAASILTGL
-134 GFTQADLGR
+134 GFSQADLSR
-143 ACKEFSGGWRM
+143 ACREFSGGWRM

-186 ETYLKRYPHTVL
+186 ESYLRSYPHTVL
-198 LVSHDRELLNNAVTH
+198 LVSHDRELLNSAVTH
-213 ILALEHLKLTVHPGD
+213 ILALEHQKLTVHAGN
-228 YDTWQKKRAEQL
+228 YDSWQKKKAEQL
-240 ALAQAQKTKQDKQ
+240 ALAQAQKAKQDKQ
-253 RAHLQSFVDRFR
+253 KAHLQSFVDRFR

-273 AQSRIKML
+273 AQSRLKML
-281 ERMQDIVIPLEE
+281 EKMQDIVIPLEE
-293 RTHPFDFPDP
+293 RTHPFEFPAP
-303 EKLAS
+303 GELAS
-308 PLFVLDQADLGYA
+308 PLFVLDNADLGYA
-321 PGEPVLRDVNLR
+321 PGQPVLRNVQLR
-333 VDNDDRVAIVGA
+333 VDNDDRIAIVGA
-345 NGQGKSTLVKAIA
+345 NGQGKSTLVKSIA
-358 GRLGLLDGNRV
+358 NRLNLLAGNRV

-383 LDELSEGQN
+383 LDELN
-392 AIDHVRR
+392 AGENALDHVRR
-399 MRPNATEG
+399 MRPQASDG
-407 QLRSI
+407 QIRAI
-412 VAQIGFNRDKA
+412 VANIGFNRDKA
-423 ETMVEKLSGG
+423 ETKVEKLSGG

-439 LGLTAMRKPHILILD
+439 LGLTALKKPHILILD

-469 HALNDYQG
+469 HALNDYEG

-493 ERLWLVNNGRAAPYD
+493 DRLWLVNDGRAAPYD

-516 LVLAADKSRQAQA
+516 LVLAADKTRGGAPA
-529 VPAAAPSPP
+529 IVPDEPPAPP
-538 PPPALPKRSDTEIR
+538 PPPRRSDSDIR
-552 RATADI
+552 RATVDI
-558 RKRISA
+558 RKQISA
-564 AEREVERL
+564 AEREMEKHRDKI
-572 QAKLETVDRKLAD
+572 AKLDAKLAD
-585 PTLYDRDP
+585 PSLYDRDP
-593 GEAQSL
+593 DEAVRL
-599 GSQRDRLAAELGVA
+599 GTARDKAQADLDKAEEAWLAAS
-613 EQAWLEATEAYEAEA
+613 EAYEAAA